1 MNCEMKTLCG
11 KFRMTENDAGRVRYL
26 FFVIFFCE
34 IIYAGIRFM
43 NAGVNYEQAVSFR
56 LFCIGFGLLVLGM
69 MEVRQWL
76 TVWSLIYLPVCYFFT
91 HIAYQRHWIA
101 DTCEYQHVDV
111 IRLGKLVIL
120 IWGIVLIA
128 IVYDL
133 IKNRRTAF
141 PRFQP
146 LLAILWLAFIVL
158 LTIFKKGYFYAV
170 FFVICMTSFY
180 WVLARKQRQQEIWRA
195 LQDAVIL
202 SFFYV
207 SFMSL
212 MRRPYDC
219 ERYTAYFVNANMA
232 GMYLACVIAVLFN
245 RIDLWMKKWREAQK
259 YVVGLVFYYLMLG
272 FACSLA
278 IFNYTRTTIMGLAFA
293 FFVLVILQLSRSP
306 KKRKVLLQYGLVIV
320 SVASLFHAT
329 YYAIRYIPAYMNVPY
344 FFMGEYNPET
354 RIIKDDPIDSP
365 KYTTIE
371 SFLTLALG
379 KWGIYVPFTEE
390 AKEESTEVV
399 IDTDRDVTNGR
410 IDIWKAYLEKTNWSG
425 HYPGDITLE
434 SGYFTYHAHSTYI
447 HVLYQY
453 GILTGIIYA
462 LLNFCAFAV
471 AVCQYWK
478 KGNKEGSHDLLLAV
492 LLIGICLMSQV
503 TEWMGHPAYVI
514 NMMMFLMY
522 GMLLCRPKEDDPKN
536 DVPAVKGRT

>member
-1 MNCEMKTLCG
+1 MKALIE
-11 KFRMTENDAGRVRYL
+11 KFRMSESEIVRVRYL

-56 LFCIGFGLLVLGM
+56 LFCIGFGLLALSM
-69 MEVRQWL
+69 MKIKQWM
-76 TVWSLIYLPVCYFFT
+76 TIWSLIYLPVWYFST
-91 HIAYQRHWIA
+91 HIAYERHWIA
-101 DTCEYQHVDV
+101 DVCEYQYVDV

-120 IWGIVLIA
+120 IWGIILIA
-128 IVYDL
+128 IVYEL
-133 IKNRRTAF
+133 IKNRQISF
-141 PRFQP
+141 KGFHP
-146 LLAILWLAFIVL
+146 LLGSLWLAFIVL
-158 LTIFKKGYFYAV
+158 LTIFKKEYFYAS
-170 FFVICMTSFY
+170 FYVICMTSVY
-180 WVLARKQRQQEIWRA
+180 WVMSRNQRQRAVWWA

-219 ERYTAYFVNANMA
+219 ERYTTYFANANMA
-232 GMYLACVIAVLFN
+232 GMFLACVIAVLFN
-245 RIDLWMKKWREAQK
+245 RIDLWMKKWHEAKK
-259 YVVGLVFYYLMLG
+259 YIVGIVFYYLMLG

-278 IFNYTRTTIMGLAFA
+278 IFNYTRTTLMGLGFA
-293 FFVLVILQLSRSP
+293 FIVLFILQMLRSP

-320 SVASLFHAT
+320 SVVSLFHAT

-354 RIIKDDPIDSP
+354 RIMKDDPIDSP

-379 KWGIYVPFTEE
+379 KWGIYVPLTEE
-390 AKEESTEVV
+390 AKEESSEVV
-399 IDTDRDVTNGR
+399 IDTERDVTNGR
-410 IDIWKAYLEKTNWSG
+410 IDIWKAYLEKTNWEG
-425 HYPGDITLE
+425 HYPGHITLE

-453 GILTGIIYA
+453 GILTGIIYG
-462 LLNFCAFAV
+462 LLNFCAFVV
-471 AVCQYWK
+471 AVCRYWK
-478 KGNKEGSHDLLLAV
+478 KGQEEGFHDLLLAV
-492 LLIGICLMSQV
+492 LVIGICLMSQV

-514 NMMMFLMY
+514 NMMLFMMY
-522 GMLLCRPKEDDPKN
+522 GMLLCKTKDN
-536 DVPAVKGRT
+536 DVPAVKGQT